1 MIDINTGSEKTQV
14 LNTENSNFKKT
25 NNFMVQFSLDDKDKE
40 NEDEFNLK
48 SLARV
53 YKEAYD
59 ELFL

>member
-1 MIDINTGSEKTQV
+1 MSIIFGSFHFEDSFIRF
-14 LNTENSNFKKT
+14 SNFKKT

>member
-1 MIDINTGSEKTQV
+1 
-14 LNTENSNFKKT
+14 
-25 NNFMVQFSLDDKDKE
+25 MVQFSLDDKDKE